1 MKKEYNLVE
10 LFSGIGSQHRALS
23 NNNVKVNLLG
33 TCEWDIHALVAY
45 NCIHKINILSGEV
58 ERLERDEL
66 LKILSKYN
74 LSGDGKTP
82 ITYKTLKR
90 YSDDVLKII
99 LSSLKNAKNFVD
111 ITKVKGK
118 FMPKNIDIMTYS
130 FPCQD
135 LSTVGQIHGYNKGID
150 KKSGSRSS
158 LLWEVGRILKEM
170 NKNGIELPRFLLM
183 ENVRTLLSNRHIEN
197 FNSWQ
202 KELESLGYYNKYFL
216 LNSKDLGLPQSRTR
230 LIMIS
235 VLLPKNNRLATVTK
249 LDRYYLNDEN
259 NLRYKKCIDL
269 GLDEKSLKSILKTNY
284 NVKKYF
290 EEALDSQPNNTPSRR
305 EIWKKNPILIDKNGD
320 IIEKYVRTL
329 TTKQDR
335 HPNSGNIYFDYENNK
350 KSKYR
355 FLTPRECLL
364 LMGFR
369 EEDYEN
375 IINANKKLNNEKI
388 FTRDK
393 IVRMAG
399 NSIPVNILQAVFK
412 QIIDIDNSIVI

>member
-45 NCIHKINILSGEV
+45 NCIHKINILSDEIKK
-58 ERLERDEL
+58 LKRDEL

-74 LSGDGKTP
+74 LSGDGKSP
-82 ITYKTLKR
+82 IANKSLKR

-99 LSSLKNAKNFVD
+99 VSSLKTANNLVD
-111 ITKVKGK
+111 ITKVRGK
-118 FMPKNIDIMTYS
+118 DMPKNIDILTYS

-135 LSTVGQIHGYNKGID
+135 LSNVGQIHGYNKGID
-150 KKSGSRSS
+150 RNSGSRSS

-170 NKNGIELPRFLLM
+170 KKEGIKLPRFLLM
-183 ENVRTLLSNRHIEN
+183 ENVRTLLSNRHSKN
-197 FNSWQ
+197 FMIWQ
-202 KELESLGYYNKYFL
+202 KELENLGYYNKCYL
-216 LNSKDLGLPQSRTR
+216 LNALDLGLPQCRTR
-230 LIMIS
+230 LLMIS
-235 VLLPKNNRLATVTK
+235 VLLPQKRQAEFRSQLSN
-249 LDRYYLNDEN
+249 YYLNDQN
-259 NLRYKKCIDL
+259 NLCYKNCKDL
-269 GLDEKSLKSILKTNY
+269 DIVEKSLKSILKTNY
-284 NVKKYF
+284 KVKKF
-290 EEALDSQPNNTPSRR
+290 LEEALDSQPNNTPSRR
-305 EIWKKNPILIDKNGD
+305 EIWKKNPVLVDKNGD
-320 IIEKYVRTL
+320 IKEKYVRTL

-364 LMGFR
+364 LMGFND
-369 EEDYEN
+369 EDYEN
-375 IINANKKLNNEKI
+375 IITANNKLNDEKI

-399 NSIPVNILQAVFK
+399 NSIPVNILQAVFQ
-412 QIIDIDNSIVI
+412 QIIDIDDKIFT